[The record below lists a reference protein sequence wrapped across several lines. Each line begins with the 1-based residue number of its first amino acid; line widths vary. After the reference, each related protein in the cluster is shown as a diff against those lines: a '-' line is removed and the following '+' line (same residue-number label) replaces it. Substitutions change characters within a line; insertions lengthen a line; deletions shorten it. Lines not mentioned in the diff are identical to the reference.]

1 MHKKLKPYIM
11 IMPVLM
17 LMILFIHGLINGII
31 QSFGIIPAIGLKDFT
46 LDYYKMIFENKN
58 IILGIKQSIYISLV
72 SSIFAI
78 IIGIVISYVVSTN
91 GLMKRKIFQLFKI
104 PIIVPHMVSA
114 LLIINIFSQ
123 SGIISRIFYSLGFIE
138 NQEMFISLL
147 YDKNGIGIIFAY
159 LWKEIPFVILIVST
173 IMANIDSSLGEAA
186 INLGASK
193 FKAFFSITLPLCK
206 STIATSFIIIF
217 AYSFGAY
224 EIPYLLGPTS
234 PKALPVMAY
243 VEYIHPSLLNRPY
256 AMVLNSIMVIISII
270 LTYIYYK
277 IIQRNIV
284 KAQGGQ

>member
-78 IIGIVISYVVSTN
+78 IIGIVISYVVSTT

-147 YDKNGIGIIFAY
+147 YDRNGIGIILAY

-193 FKAFFSITLPLCK
+193 FKAFFNITLPLCK

-256 AMVLNSIMVIISII
+256 AMVLNSIMLIISII

-277 IIQRNIV
+277 IIQTNIV

>member
-147 YDKNGIGIIFAY
+147 YDRNGIGIILAY

-277 IIQRNIV
+277 IIQTNIV
-284 KAQGGQ
+284 KSQGGQ